1 MTKNELAE
9 IKTGTFKPIFQPA
22 EIEISNYDKLVQTAE
37 MVAKH
42 YDSLVLK
49 DSELSEINEVHRE
62 LNSFI
67 KGLDEDRLKV
77 KREYNEPLKEF
88 EGKIKHVTELLNKPL
103 QDIKNARD
111 EILTKQEEAR
121 TEALNDYLERQ
132 LKDSKVRIEDIEI
145 PNSWTNKGNWTEK
158 LNPRKKL
165 TDEVKREIERLEEE
179 NKKKL
184 ADREVLEAFLDE
196 KGMEHEGWTSQLEY
210 RSSLDIIQKIQRI
223 EEQKKEMEEAERL
236 HKLEVEEENKSAIPT
251 PEEAE
256 FLEFEREF
264 EEVAEQ
270 TITEKIKVTGTID
283 QLNRLNKFMVE
294 NGITVEPIVN
304 EDDLVLDDLPF

>member
-88 EGKIKHVTELLNKPL
+88 EDKIKHVTELLNKPL

-111 EILTKQEEAR
+111 EILRKQEETR
-121 TEALNDYLERQ
+121 TEALNDYLKRQ

-145 PNSWTNKGNWTEK
+145 PSSWTNKGNWTEK

-165 TDEVKREIERLEEE
+165 ADEVKREIERLEEE

-184 ADREVLEAFLDE
+184 AERETLETFLDSKE
-196 KGMEHEGWTSQLEY
+196 MAHDGWMSQLEY
-210 RSSLDIIQKIQRI
+210 RDALDIIKEIQRNEELKRI
-223 EEQKKEMEEAERL
+223 EEAEKATEKENIKQGFENF
-236 HKLEVEEENKSAIPT
+236 VEDIGQNV
-251 PEEAE
+251 
-256 FLEFEREF
+256 EFEREF
-264 EEVAEQ
+264 EEVEEQ

-283 QLNRLNKFMVE
+283 QLNKLNKFMVE
-294 NGITVEPIVN
+294 NGITVEPIID
-304 EDDLVLDDLPF
+304 EDDLILDDLPF